1 MDAFLIMLKNVIVFV
16 LLAVP
21 GYLLVKGGVLTTKE
35 SGVISKVLTY
45 VGLPFMILTSTV
57 KVEFTKDFAAEMGLL
72 FLFGVVFTFF
82 MLFAT
87 AFLCRGVKDDKK
99 NGMMRFAM
107 IFPNNGFL
115 GIPLATAVFL
125 NTRPAVVTF
134 LVVLNIMN
142 NLMLFSL
149 GITMVSGDKSAIRL
163 KKLLLSPVLIAFVAG
178 VILNIS
184 GLAGKV
190 PAVGEYSN
198 YFSSIVTALSM
209 VVLGIKLADVPFA
222 KLFLNGSMYYVSF
235 VRLIAFPVLSVAIM
249 FLLRTFLPVSDE
261 MILGTFIAFVM
272 PTAGLASTFAD
283 QYGGDTEGAVAYTLG
298 STILSVGA
306 IPLLYWLVEWILK

>member
-21 GYLLVKGGVLTTKE
+21 GYLLVKGGVMTTKE

-45 VGLPFMILTSTV
+45 VGLPFMILTSTL
-57 KVEFTKDFAAEMGLL
+57 KVEFTKEFAAEMGLL
-72 FLFGVVFTFF
+72 FLFGLVFTFLMVF
-82 MLFAT
+82 VT
-87 AFLCRGVKDDKK
+87 AFLSKGVRDEKK
-99 NGMMRFAM
+99 KGMMRFAM
-107 IFPNNGFL
+107 SFANNGFL

-149 GITMVSGDKSAIRL
+149 GISIVSGDKSAIRL
-163 KKLLLSPVLIAFVAG
+163 KKLLLNPVLLAFVAG
-178 VILNIS
+178 VILNVS
-184 GLAGKV
+184 GLAAKV
-190 PAVGEYSN
+190 PAVGEYST

-209 VVLGIKLADVPFA
+209 VVLGIKLADVPFS
-222 KLFLNGSMYYVSF
+222 KLFLNGNMYYVSF
-235 VRLIAFPVLSVAIM
+235 VRLIAFPVLSVALM
-249 FLLRTFLPVSDE
+249 FLLRTFLPISDD
-261 MILGTFIAFVM
+261 MILGVFIAFVM

-283 QYGGDTEGAVAYTLG
+283 QYGGDTEGAVVYTLG
-298 STILSVGA
+298 STVLSVGV

>member
-1 MDAFLIMLKNVIVFV
+1 MDAFFIMLKNVIVFV

-21 GYLLVKGGVLTTKE
+21 GYLLVKGGVLNTKE
-35 SGVISKVLTY
+35 SGAISKVLTY
-45 VGLPFMILTSTV
+45 VGLPFMILTSTL
-57 KVEFTKDFAAEMGLL
+57 KVSFTKEFAAEMGFL
-72 FLFGVVFTFF
+72 FLFGVAFTFL

-87 AFLCRGVKDDKK
+87 VFLCRGVCDEKK
-99 NGMMRFAM
+99 KGMMRFGMVFA
-107 IFPNNGFL
+107 NNGFL

-149 GITMVSGDKSAIRL
+149 GIATVSCDKSVIRL
-163 KKLLLSPVLIAFVAG
+163 KKLLLSPVLIAFAVG
-178 VILNIS
+178 VLLNVS
-184 GLAGKV
+184 GLADKV
-190 PAVGEYSN
+190 TAVGEYST
-198 YFSSIVTALSM
+198 YFSNIVTALSM

-222 KLFLNGSMYYVSF
+222 KLFLNGRMYYVSF
-235 VRLIAFPVLSVAIM
+235 IRLIAFPVLSVALI
-249 FLLRTFLPVSDE
+249 FLMRLFLPISDE
-261 MILGTFIAFVM
+261 MILGVFIAFVM

-298 STILSVGA
+298 STVLSVGV
-306 IPLLYWLVEWILK
+306 IPLLYWALIALLK

>member
-21 GYLLVKGGVLTTKE
+21 GYLLVKGGVMTTKE

-45 VGLPFMILTSTV
+45 VGLPFMILTSTL
-57 KVEFTKDFAAEMGLL
+57 KVEFTKEFAAEMGLL
-72 FLFGVVFTFF
+72 FLFGLVFTFLMVF
-82 MLFAT
+82 VT
-87 AFLCRGVKDDKK
+87 AFLSKGVRDEKK
-99 NGMMRFAM
+99 KGMMRFAM
-107 IFPNNGFL
+107 SFANNGFL

-149 GITMVSGDKSAIRL
+149 GISIVSGDKSAIRL
-163 KKLLLSPVLIAFVAG
+163 KKLLLNPVLLAFVAG
-178 VILNIS
+178 VILNVS
-184 GLAGKV
+184 GLAAKV
-190 PAVGEYSN
+190 PAVGEYST

-209 VVLGIKLADVPFA
+209 VVLGIKLADVPFS
-222 KLFLNGSMYYVSF
+222 KLFLNGNMYYVSF
-235 VRLIAFPVLSVAIM
+235 VRLIAFPVLSVALM
-249 FLLRTFLPVSDE
+249 FLLRTFLPISDD
-261 MILGTFIAFVM
+261 MILGVFIAFVM

-283 QYGGDTEGAVAYTLG
+283 QYGGDTEGAVVYTLG
-298 STILSVGA
+298 STVLSVGV
-306 IPLLYWLVEWILK
+306 IPLLYWLIVWILK